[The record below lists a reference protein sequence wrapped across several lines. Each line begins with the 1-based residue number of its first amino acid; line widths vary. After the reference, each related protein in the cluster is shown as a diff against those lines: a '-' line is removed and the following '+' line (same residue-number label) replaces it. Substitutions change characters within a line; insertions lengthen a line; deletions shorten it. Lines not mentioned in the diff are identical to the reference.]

1 MKIKILE
8 INFQKK
14 NKIIVYFSCTI
25 GEGIGVWK
33 SQDKVYK
40 GMEADVELDV
50 YGTLS
55 VNEDINLVEE
65 QEEKIYIM
73 DNQVHIRGRIEQID
87 WDNLIT
93 VRLGRSILL
102 IDVDDVAFLGVNKW
116 IDIKTKELE
125 LTEVI
130 F

>member
-1 MKIKILE
+1 
-8 INFQKK
+8 
-14 NKIIVYFSCTI
+14 
-25 GEGIGVWK
+25 
-33 SQDKVYK
+33 
-40 GMEADVELDV
+40 MEADVELDV
-50 YGTLS
+50 HGTLS

-65 QEEKIYIM
+65 QEEKIHIM
-73 DNQVHIRGRIEQID
+73 DDQVHIRGRIEQID

-102 IDVDDVAFLGVNKW
+102 IDVEDVAFLDVNMW
-116 IDIKTKELE
+116 IEIKTKELE

>member
-1 MKIKILE
+1 
-8 INFQKK
+8 
-14 NKIIVYFSCTI
+14 
-25 GEGIGVWK
+25 
-33 SQDKVYK
+33 
-40 GMEADVELDV
+40 MEADVELDV

-102 IDVDDVAFLGVNKW
+102 IDVDDVAFLGINKW
-116 IDIKTKELE
+116 IDIKTKELG